1 MEVIIDILK
10 SLFLGLVQGLGEF
23 LPVSSSGHLLLF
35 QRIFGIEEG
44 GHLMTVLLH
53 VGTLAAVV
61 IVYREKI
68 WELIKKP
75 IQWKTLWII
84 TATAVTALIT
94 LVFKKFFD
102 WAENGSILWLC
113 FLITAGLLAA
123 GELLKKNR
131 PMKLETEDMK
141 WYHAVIIGGIQG
153 VAVLPGVS
161 RSGSTI
167 TGAMLCGMKK
177 KDAAEFSF
185 LLSIPAILG
194 GLVLEIPDLV
204 KSGTGGFT
212 WYGILIGMIAA
223 GVSGYFAVRFMIR
236 LITKKSLWGFAAYT
250 CALGLFL
257 LLNEY
262 VLKLF

>member
-1 MEVIIDILK
+1 MNVIIEILK
-10 SLFLGLVQGLGEF
+10 SIVLGLVQGLGEF
-23 LPVSSSGHLLLF
+23 LPVSSSGHLLICR
-35 QRIFGIEEG
+35 RIFGLEEG

-53 VGTLAAVV
+53 VGTLVAVV
-61 IVYREKI
+61 IVYREEL

-84 TATAVTALIT
+84 AATAVTALIT

-113 FLITAGLLAA
+113 FLITSGLLCA
-123 GELLKKNR
+123 GELIKRNR
-131 PMKLETEDMK
+131 DLKLEIDDMK
-141 WYHAVIIGGIQG
+141 WYHALIIGGVQG
-153 VAVLPGVS
+153 IAVLPGVS

-167 TGAMLCGMKK
+167 TGAMFCGMKK

-194 GLVLEIPDLV
+194 GLVLDLPDLF
-204 KSGTGGFT
+204 KNGTGDFT
-212 WYGILIGMIAA
+212 WYGILIGMAVA
-223 GVSGYFAVRFMIR
+223 GVTGYFAVRFMIK
-236 LITKKSLWGFAAYT
+236 LITKKSLWGFAVYT
-250 CALGLFL
+250 GVLGVFL

-262 VLKLF
+262 VLHLF

>member
-1 MEVIIDILK
+1 MNVLIEILK
-10 SLFLGLVQGLGEF
+10 SIVLGLVQGLGEF
-23 LPVSSSGHLLLF
+23 LPVSSSGHLLLCE
-35 QRIFGIEEG
+35 RIFGIEEG

-68 WELIKKP
+68 RELIKKP

-84 TATAVTALIT
+84 VATAVTALIT

-113 FLITAGLLAA
+113 FIITALILSA
-123 GELLKKNR
+123 GELIKRNR
-131 PMKLETEDMK
+131 PLKLEIEDMK
-141 WYHAVIIGGIQG
+141 WYHAVIIGAMQGI
-153 VAVLPGVS
+153 AVLPGVS

-167 TGAMLCGMKK
+167 TGAMICGMKK

-194 GLVLEIPDLV
+194 GLVLELPDLI
-204 KSGTGGFT
+204 KSGTGDFS
-212 WYGILIGMIAA
+212 WYGILIGMAVA

-236 LITKKSLWGFAAYT
+236 LITKRSLWGFAAYT
-250 CALGLFL
+250 GALGIFL

-262 VLKLF
+262 VFKLF